1 MIEGP
6 LVALEFWKKEI
17 STGAAG
23 YLKVRQKRVIHGTVL
38 GKVNA
43 VFQVELRV
51 GIT

>member
-1 MIEGP
+1 M
-6 LVALEFWKKEI
+6 VALEFLKTEI

-23 YLKVRQKRVIHGTVL
+23 YLKVRQKRVIHGSFL